1 MYKQERKKK
10 STTGEIKGKKS
21 FNLATEAHQRYIL
34 RTNIEDLNE
43 AVNQYIET
51 IKTNPE
57 IPETY
62 YRLATL
68 MYENRQ
74 ITLEGAIEQCTRA
87 VGLAPNNAD
96 AHVYL
101 GYFLAL
107 NGELE
112 KADEHFKKAI
122 KLNPISSARVRLIMG
137 MTDFKEKKGAKN
149 FIKACYMTLSG
160 LLLFLV
166 NKNSMRMFAKNFK
179 DNVNFAK
186 YQALGNIYEKMH
198 KVEDAYKLYYKALDE
213 GKNQPVLYEKMA
225 RLATIK
231 EKYDIALHC
240 YQNAVKLSGNSPDA
254 VVNMIEFLEEKYP
267 ERTDDLIDSYNLLAN
282 KKPTFSRCYYELGH
296 LYLRKNELLN
306 ALNAFK
312 YALDF
317 EPENPFYINSL
328 AFTFVQLE
336 QYDDA
341 IKLYKKAISLNPD
354 NEWTAIVIQALATL
368 YHQIKGES
376 RIAISL
382 LGDSL
387 LLTEKKAQ
395 IYQTIADIYY
405 DLDDLDN
412 ALTYYKRALNYDT
425 EDSRAYSRLAMVYW
439 EKDLIEEAITNYV
452 KAIELDPDYEIGYN
466 NLGVIFLDGL
476 GDINRAKTYFETAI
490 DIKDDYVLAHFNLG
504 RTYEALDKK
513 VQAAGEYQKALDKNA
528 LNFEIDENIITERL
542 YKLFE
547 A

>member
-1 MYKQERKKK
+1 MYKQERKNKNTK
-10 STTGEIKGKKS
+10 GEIKGKKS
-21 FNLATEAHQRYIL
+21 FNLATDAHQRYIL

-51 IKTNPE
+51 IKSNPE

-107 NGELE
+107 NGELD

-137 MTDFKEKKGAKN
+137 MTNFEEKKGAKN

-179 DNVNFAK
+179 DNINFAK
-186 YQALGNIYEKMH
+186 YQTLGSIYEKMH
-198 KVEDAYKLYYKALDE
+198 KVEDAYKLYYRALDE
-213 GKNQPVLYEKMA
+213 GKNQPMLYEKMA

-282 KKPTFSRCYYELGH
+282 KNPTFSRCYYELGH

-312 YALDF
+312 YAIDF

-376 RIAISL
+376 RVAISL

-412 ALTYYKRALNYDT
+412 ALTYYKTALKYDT
-425 EDSRAYSRLAMVYW
+425 ENSRAYSRLAMVYW

-452 KAIELDPDYEIGYN
+452 KAIDLDPDYEIGYN

-476 GDINRAKTYFETAI
+476 GDINRAKSYFETAI

-504 RTYEALDKK
+504 RTYEALDEK
-513 VQAAGEYQKALDKNA
+513 VQAANEYQKALDKN
-528 LNFEIDENIITERL
+528 LINFEIDEKIITERL